1 MYSPLMDLIK
11 FHLQEQGRSV
21 RRKEWFLQVK
31 VSLDL
36 LSIKDMLFVHVG
48 GYLINQHFILPK
60 LQQMAVVFGA
70 LTTAETTLIKV
81 TMSIAT
87 VKLQ

>member
-1 MYSPLMDLIK
+1 M
-11 FHLQEQGRSV
+11 